1 MICGPHL
8 AKKKAPAHFE
18 RQEESESGVSDAEVD
33 AGGAMGAGSII
44 GTHNIFSRISTARC
58 TRARRELWAQMRK
71 LGGQCSCP
79 ANSRIRTLWGPAV
92 AQPTYLLRGVRD
104 ALMRV
109 AVGTSKRT

>member
-44 GTHNIFSRISTARC
+44 GTHNIFLAFLPPAALAHVVNCGRRC
-58 TRARRELWAQMRK
+58 GSWVANVHVPQTHESGHY
-71 LGGQCSCP
+71 GGQQWHSP
-79 ANSRIRTLWGPAV
+79 RTCYEVLE
-92 AQPTYLLRGVRD
+92 
-104 ALMRV
+104 MH
-109 AVGTSKRT
+109 